1 MTEQIK
7 WNINAQAVGGPKIL
21 ASDTIEIEAYD
32 KIDVTVE
39 AESVDKEVQILPGEA
54 GQVQFLLIK
63 SDHYGDA
70 LTYKV
75 NDSADVIQLDALHM
89 LMGNGAIGLLNG
101 PLKKLV
107 FSNDLVLSSEKI
119 PASVEILI
127 GRKVT

>member
-101 PLKKLV
+101 PLEKLV

>member
-101 PLKKLV
+101 PLEKLV

-127 GRKVT
+127 GRMVT